1 MKFFDNN
8 PRKITKKQFEQL
20 SADLEEFGD
29 LGGIVH
35 DVDSDQVIS
44 GNQRCRA
51 LDLSRVQPIV
61 TERFDPPTRAGTVA
75 TGYIEWRGERFSYR
89 AVRWTPEQCLAANI
103 KANLDGGS
111 WDWNILGNWDADLL
125 KGVGFDGDMLKDWQ
139 EQSIALGEML
149 AAEDI
154 FNPTLNPLMSNAQY
168 TDEEIRRKAEELAN
182 KFAKPGDDKVE
193 VICPQCGEI
202 FFINKDEVK

>member
-35 DVDSDQVIS
+35 DLNSDQVIS
-44 GNQRCRA
+44 ANQRCRVF
-51 LDLSRVQPIV
+51 DLSKIKPVI
-61 TERFDPPTRAGTVA
+61 TETLDAPNKQGTVA
-75 TGYIEWRGERFSYR
+75 RGYVEWRGERFSYR

-149 AAEDI
+149 AAEDTKRLPPEDFKEYSEDI
-154 FNPTLNPLMSNAQY
+154 DTVYCCPKCGYKWSGKPN
-168 TDEEIRRKAEELAN
+168 EE
-182 KFAKPGDDKVE
+182 G
-193 VICPQCGEI
+193 
-202 FFINKDEVK
+202 